1 MKMKTIF
8 RPTALF
14 VAAALAVA
22 PALGQ
27 EHNLRV
33 QTHYPSETINGRNAA
48 IFAADVERMSGGR
61 LKFEMFYS
69 SAITGGNAIE
79 TFDAAASGI
88 LDADMTGGNYQGGK
102 DHAFQFV
109 GDLLGAYNTP
119 WQQEAWL
126 KFGGGRELADE
137 LYHPYN
143 MHLVCWW
150 WPGPESLSSTKPLR
164 SFNDIKGWKFR
175 SPDGLEPKIFQELG
189 ASPVVMG
196 FGEVF
201 NALNTGIIEG
211 ADASSLANNKGLG
224 IYDIAKHATFPGFHS
239 MPADHF
245 AVNKEK
251 WDSLPDDLR
260 AIIEVA
266 CEKLST
272 RSALDN
278 FVANYDTAK
287 ELREQG
293 VTLHAWSPD
302 DLKQYRAGALKA
314 WDEWADTPIAK
325 KLAASHR
332 AFMKRID
339 LIE

>member
-1 MKMKTIF
+1 
-8 RPTALF
+8 
-14 VAAALAVA
+14 
-22 PALGQ
+22 
-27 EHNLRV
+27 
-33 QTHYPSETINGRNAA
+33 
-48 IFAADVERMSGGR
+48 
-61 LKFEMFYS
+61 
-69 SAITGGNAIE
+69 
-79 TFDAAASGI
+79 
-88 LDADMTGGNYQGGK
+88 
-102 DHAFQFV
+102 
-109 GDLLGAYNTP
+109 
-119 WQQEAWL
+119 
-126 KFGGGRELADE
+126 
-137 LYHPYN
+137 

-164 SFNDIKGWKFR
+164 SFSDIKGWKFR

-260 AIIEVA
+260 AIVEVA